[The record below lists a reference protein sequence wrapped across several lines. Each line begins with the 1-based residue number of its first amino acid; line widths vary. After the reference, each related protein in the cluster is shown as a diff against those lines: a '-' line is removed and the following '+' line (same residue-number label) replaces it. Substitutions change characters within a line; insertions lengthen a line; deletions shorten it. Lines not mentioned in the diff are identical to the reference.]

1 MWTSEV
7 MLMSLKMKSKHLVP
21 NASAPILVFFF
32 FFFLQT
38 IQFSEVVF

>member
-21 NASAPILVFFF
+21 DASAPILFFF
-32 FFFLQT
+32 CFFLQS

>member
-7 MLMSLKMKSKHLVP
+7 MLISLKMISNHLVP
-21 NASAPILVFFF
+21 DASAPILFFL
-32 FFFLQT
+32 FFLQT